1 MKKIL
6 LDLQALEGESSF
18 RGIGRWT
25 LNHSLELLKN
35 KPNDVEVYLLLNDSS
50 DNISEIKKKYP
61 NEKIITYS
69 LPISLKNNQKNWFD
83 FNLVKK
89 NRIRVSE
96 LLREYA
102 LSCLNPDFVLVY
114 SYFDS
119 YFSLSSLNEY
129 SYFPTGIILYD
140 FIPMHYRD
148 EYLSGWREDWYNRK
162 ISFLKGDFLCLSI
175 SDFVR
180 DEAKSIIKNCESIF
194 SVDTATS
201 DFWKKIE
208 IPEDEKNSFLKKYG
222 IEKPFILY
230 SGGIDHRKNVRKLIE
245 SFSKYDIRSLGI
257 SLFVVCGKDESG
269 ANALKD
275 YSKKLGLSEK
285 DINFVTFVSDE
296 DLRIFYNLCKLFVF
310 PSLDEGFGLTPLEA
324 MSCSAPVI
332 ASNSASIPQVVGDS
346 EALFE
351 PTSISSIAEKIKKAI
366 EEPDFYNKL
375 LENSKVQSRKF
386 TWKNTAD
393 KTWEYIE
400 NYLTDKRL
408 NKKKLCTQEKF
419 LDIASSLLK
428 KEKDKTFIR
437 EVAESVAF
445 NSKLAIAFSDSY

>member
-6 LDLQALEGESSF
+6 LDIQALEGESSF

-35 KPNDVEVYLLLNDSS
+35 KPNDVEVFLLLNDSS
-50 DNISEIKKKYP
+50 DNISEIKNKYP

-96 LLREYA
+96 LLREYTI
-102 LSCLNPDFVLVY
+102 SCLNPDFVLVY

-129 SYFPTGIILYD
+129 SYIPTGIILYD
-140 FIPMHYRD
+140 FIPMHYKD
-148 EYLSGWREDWYNRK
+148 EYLSGWREEWYNRK
-162 ISFLKGDFLCLSI
+162 ISFLKDDFLCLSI
-175 SDFVR
+175 SDFVGE
-180 DEAKSIIKNCESIF
+180 EAKNIIKNCENIF

-208 IPEDEKNSFLKKYG
+208 ISDDEKKSFLKKYG

-230 SGGIDHRKNVRKLIE
+230 LGGIDHRKNVRKLIE
-245 SFSKYDIRSLGI
+245 SFAKCNII
-257 SLFVVCGKDESG
+257 SLDVSLFIVCGKDESG

-285 DINFVTFVSDE
+285 EIDFATFVSDE

-332 ASNSASIPQVVGDS
+332 ASNSASIPQVVGYS
-346 EALFE
+346 EALFD
-351 PTSISSIAEKIKKAI
+351 PNSISSIAEKIKKAI
-366 EEPDFYNKL
+366 SEHDFYNKL

-393 KTWEYIE
+393 KTWKYIKE
-400 NYLTDKRL
+400 YLTDERL
-408 NKKKLCTQEKF
+408 NKKQFCSKEKF
-419 LDIASSLLK
+419 LDIASSILK

-437 EVAESVAF
+437 EVAESTAF
-445 NSKLAIAFSDSY
+445 NSKLAMSC